1 MRPVLRVALNFGKGA
16 TPPLSHT
23 YVTTS
28 LYFRRIFSSVSARA
42 ALYNQAERMF
52 MSAEP
57 VVPLYNQVVAWLAKP
72 SVHGV
77 GQSAQYMLKWDLG
90 SISR

>member
-1 MRPVLRVALNFGKGA
+1 
-16 TPPLSHT
+16 
-23 YVTTS
+23 
-28 LYFRRIFSSVSARA
+28 VSARA